1 MTRCL
6 LTCRKLESIGKAMNL
21 MLQESFVGR
30 LLSKDEHASK
40 LVQHQEELQNALE
53 KFKASTL

>member
-1 MTRCL
+1 
-6 LTCRKLESIGKAMNL
+6 MNL